1 MKNENDFKQAQINL
15 KATCTYQGANH
26 TDKLFVKDE
35 MGNCVENWRFYISN
49 DKENNSNFTWI
60 TLLAF
65 DKDENNITQIDFDE
79 ISKND
84 LSNLI
89 KDLVSLYKTL

>member
-26 TDKLFVKDE
+26 TDKIFVKDE

-49 DKENNSNFTWI
+49 DKVNNTNFSWM
-60 TLLAF
+60 TLIAF
-65 DKDENNITQIDFDE
+65 DKDGNNITQIDFDE

-89 KDLVSLYKTL
+89 KDLASLYKML

>member
-1 MKNENDFKQAQINL
+1 MKNENDLKQAQINF

-49 DKENNSNFTWI
+49 DKVNNTNFSWM
-60 TLLAF
+60 TLIAF
-65 DKDENNITQIDFDE
+65 DKDGNNITQIDFDE

-89 KDLVSLYKTL
+89 KDLASLYKTL

>member
-26 TDKLFVKDE
+26 TDKIFVKDE
-35 MGNCVENWRFYISN
+35 RGNCVENWRFYISN
-49 DKENNSNFTWI
+49 QKENNDNFTWF
-60 TLLAF
+60 TLIAF
-65 DKDENNITQIDFDE
+65 DKDGNNITQIDFDN

-89 KDLVSLYKTL
+89 KQLADLYKAM